1 VNELYLAEAQ
11 KRKTRKGLRVTP
23 ARKLLALQFLERVG
37 PSMPTQRE
45 QHDWLNLSGRV
56 AVVTGAGS
64 GIGAAIANGFATAG
78 AKVAVVD
85 RDGQAAAN
93 VATRLTAA
101 GATALAF
108 TCDVTCQDA
117 VTAVAGE
124 VTARLGASGIL
135 VNNAGILRPGPLQT
149 VSIEDWN
156 EVLAVNL
163 TGYLI
168 AAQAFGP
175 HMIKTGS
182 GSIVHIASIAS
193 TNTQPRSGAYSA
205 SKAGVLQL
213 SKQLAVEWGLHG
225 VRSNAILPGLI
236 RTPLS
241 AAFYENKEFEE
252 KRKALVPTR
261 RIGEP
266 DDIAQAAL
274 FLASD
279 RASYVNGAEI
289 LVDGGLN
296 TMLME
301 MVPRPG
307 Y

>member
-1 VNELYLAEAQ
+1 M
-11 KRKTRKGLRVTP
+11 
-23 ARKLLALQFLERVG
+23 
-37 PSMPTQRE
+37 STQRE

-64 GIGAAIANGFATAG
+64 GIGAAIANGFAQAG
-78 AKVAVVD
+78 AMVAILD
-85 RDGQAAAN
+85 RDGEAAAKI
-93 VATRLTAA
+93 AAQMAAA
-101 GATALAF
+101 GATGIAF
-108 TCDVTCQDA
+108 TCDVTREDA
-117 VTAVAGE
+117 VSAVAGE
-124 VTARLGASGIL
+124 VRKRLGMTEIL
-135 VNNAGILRPGPLQT
+135 INNAGILRPGPLET
-149 VSIEDWN
+149 VSVERWN

-175 HMIKTGS
+175 DMRKAGR
-182 GSIVHIASIAS
+182 GSIIHIASIAGA
-193 TNTQPRSGAYSA
+193 NTQPRSGAYSA

-213 SKQLAVEWGLHG
+213 SKQLAVEWGPHG

-266 DDIAQAAL
+266 EDVAQAAL

-279 RASYVNGAEI
+279 RAAYVNGAEI

>member
-1 VNELYLAEAQ
+1 MHRQ
-11 KRKTRKGLRVTP
+11 P
-23 ARKLLALQFLERVG
+23 ERY
-37 PSMPTQRE
+37 
-45 QHDWLNLSGRV
+45 DWLDLSGRV

-64 GIGAAIANGFATAG
+64 GIGAAIASSFAGAG
-78 AKVAVVD
+78 AKVAIID
-85 RDGQAAAN
+85 RDGEAAAN
-93 VATRLTAA
+93 VAARLTAA
-101 GATALAF
+101 GGAAIAF
-108 TCDVTCQDA
+108 TCDVTRQEA
-117 VTAVAGE
+117 VGAVAAE
-124 VTARLGASGIL
+124 VAARLGASDIL
-135 VNNAGILRPGPLQT
+135 VNNAGILRAGPLET
-149 VSIEDWN
+149 VSVEGWN
-156 EVLAVNL
+156 AVLAVNL

-175 HMIKTGS
+175 AMIKAGR
-182 GSIVHIASIAS
+182 GSIIHIASIAG

-213 SKQLAVEWGLHG
+213 SKQLAVEWGPHG

-266 DDIAQAAL
+266 EDVAQAAL

-279 RASYVNGAEI
+279 RAAYVNGAEI

>member
-1 VNELYLAEAQ
+1 
-11 KRKTRKGLRVTP
+11 
-23 ARKLLALQFLERVG
+23 
-37 PSMPTQRE
+37 MPTHHE
-45 QHDWLNLSGRV
+45 QHDWLNLSDRV

-64 GIGAAIANGFATAG
+64 GIGAAIAHGFANAG

-85 RDGQAAAN
+85 RDGEAATR

-101 GATALAF
+101 GANADAF
-108 TCDVTCQDA
+108 TCDVTRQEA
-117 VTAVAGE
+117 VCAIVGE
-124 VTARLGASGIL
+124 VTARLGTTDIL
-135 VNNAGILRPGPLQT
+135 VNNAGILRPGPLGT
-149 VSIEDWN
+149 VSIEGWN

-175 HMIKTGS
+175 DMIKAGR
-182 GSIVHIASIAS
+182 GSIIHIASIAA

-213 SKQLAVEWGLHG
+213 SKQLAVEWGPHG

-266 DDIAQAAL
+266 EDIAQAAL

-279 RASYVNGAEI
+279 RASYVSGAEI
-289 LVDGGLN
+289 LVDGGLS
-296 TMLME
+296 TVLME

>member
-1 VNELYLAEAQ
+1 M
-11 KRKTRKGLRVTP
+11 
-23 ARKLLALQFLERVG
+23 
-37 PSMPTQRE
+37 STQHE
-45 QHDWLNLSGRV
+45 QNDWLNLAQRV

-64 GIGAAIANGFATAG
+64 GIGAAIANGFAKAG

-85 RDGQAAAN
+85 RDGEAAAN
-93 VATRLTAA
+93 TAA
-101 GATALAF
+101 RLAAAGGTAIAF

-117 VTAVAGE
+117 VNAVARE
-124 VTARLGASGIL
+124 VTKRLGATGIL
-135 VNNAGILRPGPLQT
+135 VNNAGILRSGPLET
-149 VSIEDWN
+149 VSIEGWN
-156 EVLAVNL
+156 AVLAVNL

-168 AAQAFGP
+168 AAQAFGAD
-175 HMIKTGS
+175 MIKAGR
-182 GSIVHIASIAS
+182 GSIVHIASIAG

-213 SKQLAVEWGLHG
+213 SKQLAVEWGPHG

-241 AAFYENKEFEE
+241 AAFYEHKEFEE

-266 DDIAQAAL
+266 DDVAQAAL

-296 TMLME
+296 TVLME

>member
-1 VNELYLAEAQ
+1 
-11 KRKTRKGLRVTP
+11 
-23 ARKLLALQFLERVG
+23 
-37 PSMPTQRE
+37 MPVQRE
-45 QHDWLNLSGRV
+45 HYDWLGLSGRV

-64 GIGAAIANGFATAG
+64 GIGAAIADGFATAG
-78 AKVAVVD
+78 ARVAVID
-85 RDGQAAAN
+85 RDGEAAAN
-93 VATRLTAA
+93 VASRLSAA
-101 GATALAF
+101 GGAAIAF
-108 TCDVTCQDA
+108 TCDVTKQDA
-117 VTAVAGE
+117 VRAVAGE
-124 VTARLGASGIL
+124 VAARLGPSSIL
-135 VNNAGILRPGPLQT
+135 VNNAGILRPGPLES
-149 VSIEDWN
+149 VSIEGWN
-156 EVLAVNL
+156 AVLAVNL

-168 AAQAFGP
+168 AAQAFGAD
-175 HMIKTGS
+175 MSKTGT
-182 GSIVHIASIAS
+182 GSIIHIASIAG

-213 SKQLAVEWGLHG
+213 SKQLAVEWGPRG
-225 VRSNAILPGLI
+225 IRSNAILPGLI

-252 KRKALVPTR
+252 KRKALVPAR

-266 DDIAQAAL
+266 EDIAQAAL

-289 LVDGGLN
+289 LVGGGLN

>member
-1 VNELYLAEAQ
+1 
-11 KRKTRKGLRVTP
+11 
-23 ARKLLALQFLERVG
+23 
-37 PSMPTQRE
+37 
-45 QHDWLNLSGRV
+45 
-56 AVVTGAGS
+56 
-64 GIGAAIANGFATAG
+64 
-78 AKVAVVD
+78 
-85 RDGQAAAN
+85 
-93 VATRLTAA
+93 
-101 GATALAF
+101 
-108 TCDVTCQDA
+108 
-117 VTAVAGE
+117 
-124 VTARLGASGIL
+124 
-135 VNNAGILRPGPLQT
+135 
-149 VSIEDWN
+149 
-156 EVLAVNL
+156 VNL

-175 HMIKTGS
+175 GMIKAGR
-182 GSIVHIASIAS
+182 GSIIHIASIAG

-213 SKQLAVEWGLHG
+213 SKQLAVEWGPRG

-252 KRKALVPTR
+252 KRKALVPAR

-279 RASYVNGAEI
+279 RAAYVNGAEI

-296 TMLME
+296 TVLME

>member
-1 VNELYLAEAQ
+1 M
-11 KRKTRKGLRVTP
+11 
-23 ARKLLALQFLERVG
+23 
-37 PSMPTQRE
+37 STQHAT
-45 QHDWLNLSGRV
+45 HDWLNLSQRV

-64 GIGAAIANGFATAG
+64 GIGAAIATGFAKAG

-85 RDGQAAAN
+85 RDGEAAAN
-93 VATRLTAA
+93 IAAQIAAA
-101 GATALAF
+101 GGTAIAF
-108 TCDVTCQDA
+108 TCDVTRQDE
-117 VTAVAGE
+117 VRAVAGE
-124 VTARLGASGIL
+124 VTARLGACDIL
-135 VNNAGILRPGPLQT
+135 VNNAGILRPGPLDT
-149 VSIEDWN
+149 ISIEGWN
-156 EVLAVNL
+156 AVLAVNL

-175 HMIKTGS
+175 DMARAGRGS
-182 GSIVHIASIAS
+182 VIHIASIAA

-213 SKQLAVEWGLHG
+213 SKQLAVEWGPRG

-296 TMLME
+296 TVLME

>member
-1 VNELYLAEAQ
+1 M
-11 KRKTRKGLRVTP
+11 
-23 ARKLLALQFLERVG
+23 
-37 PSMPTQRE
+37 STQRE
-45 QHDWLNLSGRV
+45 QPDWLDLSGRV
-56 AVVTGAGS
+56 AVVTGGGS
-64 GIGAAIANGFATAG
+64 GIGAAIANGFAQAG
-78 AKVAVVD
+78 AKVAVID
-85 RDGQAAAN
+85 RDGDAAAN
-93 VATRLTAA
+93 VAARLAAA
-101 GATALAF
+101 GGSAIAF
-108 TCDVTCQDA
+108 TCDVTRQDA
-117 VTAVAGE
+117 LGAVVGE
-124 VTARLGASGIL
+124 VTARFGASDIL
-135 VNNAGILRPGPLQT
+135 VNNAGILRPGPLDT
-149 VSIEDWN
+149 VSIERWN

-175 HMIKTGS
+175 DMIKAGR
-182 GSIVHIASIAS
+182 GSIIHIASIAG

-213 SKQLAVEWGLHG
+213 SKQLAVEWGPRG

-252 KRKALVPTR
+252 KRKALIPTR
-261 RIGEP
+261 RIGEA
-266 DDIAQAAL
+266 DDVAQAAL

-296 TMLME
+296 SVLMA

>member
-1 VNELYLAEAQ
+1 M
-11 KRKTRKGLRVTP
+11 
-23 ARKLLALQFLERVG
+23 
-37 PSMPTQRE
+37 STQRE
-45 QHDWLNLSGRV
+45 QHDWLNLSGCV

-64 GIGAAIANGFATAG
+64 GIGAAIASSFAKAG
-78 AKVAVVD
+78 AKVAIVD
-85 RDGQAAAN
+85 RHGEAAAN
-93 VATRLTAA
+93 IAARLAA
-101 GATALAF
+101 GGATAIAF
-108 TCDVTCQDA
+108 TCDVTRQDA
-117 VTAVAGE
+117 VSAVAGE
-124 VTARLGASGIL
+124 VAARLGTCRIL
-135 VNNAGILRPGPLQT
+135 VNNAGILRSGALDT
-149 VSIEDWN
+149 VSIEGWN
-156 EVLAVNL
+156 TVLAVNL

-168 AAQAFGP
+168 AAQAFGSD
-175 HMIKTGS
+175 MIKAGR
-182 GSIVHIASIAS
+182 GSIVHIASIAG

-213 SKQLAVEWGLHG
+213 SKQLAVEWGPHG

-252 KRKALVPTR
+252 RRKALIPTR

-266 DDIAQAAL
+266 DDVAQAAL

-296 TMLME
+296 TVLME
-301 MVPRPG
+301 LVPRPG
-307 Y
+307 F

>member
-1 VNELYLAEAQ
+1 M
-11 KRKTRKGLRVTP
+11 
-23 ARKLLALQFLERVG
+23 
-37 PSMPTQRE
+37 STQRE

-56 AVVTGAGS
+56 AVVTGAAS
-64 GIGAAIANGFATAG
+64 GIGAAIAEGFANAG
-78 AKVAVVD
+78 AKVAVLD
-85 RDGQAAAN
+85 RDGEAATKAAA
-93 VATRLTAA
+93 RLAEA
-101 GATALAF
+101 GARAVAF
-108 TCDVTCQDA
+108 TCDVTDQNT
-117 VTAVAGE
+117 VRSVAAE
-124 VTARLGASGIL
+124 VRARLGTCDIL
-135 VNNAGILRPGPLQT
+135 VNNAGILRAGPLES
-149 VSIEDWN
+149 VSIERWN

-175 HMIKTGS
+175 DMIKAGR
-182 GSIVHIASIAS
+182 GSIIHIASIAG

-213 SKQLAVEWGLHG
+213 SKQLAVEWGPHG
-225 VRSNAILPGLI
+225 VRSNAIQPGLI

-252 KRKALVPTR
+252 KRKALVPSR

-266 DDIAQAAL
+266 DDIAQVAL

-279 RASYVNGAEI
+279 RAAYVNGAEI

-296 TMLME
+296 TVLME

>member
-1 VNELYLAEAQ
+1 
-11 KRKTRKGLRVTP
+11 
-23 ARKLLALQFLERVG
+23 
-37 PSMPTQRE
+37 MPTRPE
-45 QHDWLNLSGRV
+45 QHDWLDLSGRV

-64 GIGAAIANGFATAG
+64 GIGAAIAKGFAKAG

-85 RDGQAAAN
+85 RDGEAAATI
-93 VATRLTAA
+93 AARLAAEGGTAI
-101 GATALAF
+101 AF
-108 TCDVTCQDA
+108 TCDVTRQDA
-117 VTAVAGE
+117 IIAVAGE
-124 VTARLGASGIL
+124 VTARLGASEIL
-135 VNNAGILRPGPLQT
+135 VNNAGILRPGPLDS
-149 VSIEDWN
+149 VPIEGWN

-168 AAQAFGP
+168 AAQAFGADMVKAG
-175 HMIKTGS
+175 H
-182 GSIVHIASIAS
+182 GSIIHIASIAGI
-193 TNTQPRSGAYSA
+193 NAQPRSGAYSA

-213 SKQLAVEWGLHG
+213 SKQLAVEWGPRG

-241 AAFYENKEFEE
+241 AAFYEHKEFEE
-252 KRKALVPTR
+252 RRKALIPAR

-266 DDIAQAAL
+266 DDVAQAAL

-289 LVDGGLN
+289 LIDGGLN
-296 TMLME
+296 SMLME

>member
-1 VNELYLAEAQ
+1 
-11 KRKTRKGLRVTP
+11 
-23 ARKLLALQFLERVG
+23 
-37 PSMPTQRE
+37 
-45 QHDWLNLSGRV
+45 
-56 AVVTGAGS
+56 VVTGAGS
-64 GIGAAIANGFATAG
+64 GIGAAIADRFAQAG

-85 RDGQAAAN
+85 RDGAAAAT
-93 VATRLTAA
+93 VAARLAAA
-101 GATALAF
+101 GAAAIAF
-108 TCDVTCQDA
+108 TCDVTRQEA
-117 VTAVAGE
+117 VGAVAGE
-124 VTARLGASGIL
+124 VVARLGTCGIL
-135 VNNAGILRPGPLQT
+135 VNNAGILRPGPLES
-149 VSIEDWN
+149 VSIEGWN

-168 AAQAFGP
+168 AAQAFGAG
-175 HMIKTGS
+175 MIKAGRGS
-182 GSIVHIASIAS
+182 VIHIASIAGA
-193 TNTQPRSGAYSA
+193 NTQPRSGAYSA

-213 SKQLAVEWGLHG
+213 SKQLAVEWGPHG

-241 AAFYENKEFEE
+241 AAFYEDKAFEE
-252 KRKALVPTR
+252 KRKAMVPTR

-266 DDIAQAAL
+266 EDIAQAAL

-279 RASYVNGAEI
+279 RAGYVNGAEL

-296 TMLME
+296 SVLME

>member
-1 VNELYLAEAQ
+1 MQAEQ
-11 KRKTRKGLRVTP
+11 
-23 ARKLLALQFLERVG
+23 Q
-37 PSMPTQRE
+37 
-45 QHDWLNLSGRV
+45 DWLDLSGRV

-64 GIGAAIANGFATAG
+64 GIGAAVANGFAKAG
-78 AKVAVVD
+78 AKVAILD
-85 RDGQAAAN
+85 RDGEAAAT
-93 VATRLTAA
+93 VAARLVADGGNA
-101 GATALAF
+101 VAF
-108 TCDVTCQDA
+108 TCDVTREDA
-117 VTAVAGE
+117 VRAVAGE
-124 VTARLGASGIL
+124 VEARVGRAGIL
-135 VNNAGILRPGPLQT
+135 VNNAGILRPGPLDT
-149 VSIEDWN
+149 VSVEGWN

-175 HMIKTGS
+175 GMIEARR
-182 GSIVHIASIAS
+182 GSIIHIASIAG

-213 SKQLAVEWGLHG
+213 SKQLAVEWGPHG

-241 AAFYENKEFEE
+241 AAFYENKVFEE
-252 KRKALVPTR
+252 KRKALIPTR
-261 RIGEP
+261 RIGEA
-266 DDIAQAAL
+266 DDVAQAAL

-279 RASYVNGAEI
+279 RAGYVNGAEI

-296 TMLME
+296 SMLME

>member
-1 VNELYLAEAQ
+1 MSTE
-11 KRKTRKGLRVTP
+11 
-23 ARKLLALQFLERVG
+23 
-37 PSMPTQRE
+37 RE
-45 QHDWLNLSGRV
+45 QEDWLDLSGRV

-64 GIGAAIANGFATAG
+64 GIGAAIANGFTKAG
-78 AKVAVVD
+78 AKVAIVD
-85 RDGQAAAN
+85 RDGEAAAD
-93 VATRLTAA
+93 VAARLAAA
-101 GATALAF
+101 GGTAIPF
-108 TCDVTCQDA
+108 TCDVTRQDA
-117 VTAVAGE
+117 ISAVAAE
-124 VTARLGASGIL
+124 VTARLGACGIL
-135 VNNAGILRPGPLQT
+135 VNNAGILRAGRLET

-168 AAQAFGP
+168 AAQTFGP
-175 HMIKTGS
+175 AMIKAGGGT
-182 GSIVHIASIAS
+182 IIHIASIAG

-213 SKQLAVEWGLHG
+213 SKQFAVEWGPHG

-241 AAFYENKEFEE
+241 AAFYVNKEFEE
-252 KRKALVPTR
+252 KRKALVPSR

-289 LVDGGLN
+289 LVDGGLS

>member
-1 VNELYLAEAQ
+1 M
-11 KRKTRKGLRVTP
+11 
-23 ARKLLALQFLERVG
+23 
-37 PSMPTQRE
+37 STQPE
-45 QHDWLNLSGRV
+45 QHDWLELSGRV

-64 GIGAAIANGFATAG
+64 GIGAAIANGFAKAG
-78 AKVAVVD
+78 AKVAVID
-85 RDGQAAAN
+85 RDGEAAAT
-93 VATRLTAA
+93 VAA
-101 GATALAF
+101 GLAAAGGTAVAF
-108 TCDVTCQDA
+108 TCDVTREDA
-117 VTAVAGE
+117 VSAVAGE
-124 VTARLGASGIL
+124 VVARLGPSHIL
-135 VNNAGILRPGPLQT
+135 VNNAGILRSGPLAT
-149 VSIEDWN
+149 VSIEAWN
-156 EVLAVNL
+156 AVLAVNL

-168 AAQAFGP
+168 AAQAFGAA
-175 HMIKTGS
+175 MINAKR
-182 GSIVHIASIAS
+182 GSIIHIASIAG

-213 SKQLAVEWGLHG
+213 SKQLAVEWGPHG

-252 KRKALVPTR
+252 KRKAMVPTR

-266 DDIAQAAL
+266 EDIAQAAL

-296 TMLME
+296 SVLME

>member
-1 VNELYLAEAQ
+1 M
-11 KRKTRKGLRVTP
+11 
-23 ARKLLALQFLERVG
+23 
-37 PSMPTQRE
+37 SMQHE
-45 QHDWLNLSGRV
+45 QHEWLNLAGRV

-64 GIGAAIANGFATAG
+64 GIGAAIANGFANAG
-78 AKVAVVD
+78 AKVAVID
-85 RDGQAAAN
+85 REGEAAAD
-93 VATRLTAA
+93 VASRLAAA
-101 GATALAF
+101 GATAIAF
-108 TCDVTCQDA
+108 TCDVTHQDA
-117 VTAVAGE
+117 VRAVAGE
-124 VTARLGASGIL
+124 VTARLGTSDIL
-135 VNNAGILRPGPLQT
+135 VNNAGILRPGPLET
-149 VSIEDWN
+149 VSIEGWN
-156 EVLAVNL
+156 AVLAVNL

-168 AAQAFGP
+168 VAQAFGP
-175 HMIKTGS
+175 EMIKAGR
-182 GSIVHIASIAS
+182 GSIIHIASIAG

-213 SKQLAVEWGLHG
+213 SKQLAVEWGPHG

-252 KRKALVPTR
+252 KRKALIPTR

-296 TMLME
+296 TVLME

-307 Y
+307 F

>member
-1 VNELYLAEAQ
+1 M
-11 KRKTRKGLRVTP
+11 
-23 ARKLLALQFLERVG
+23 
-37 PSMPTQRE
+37 STQRA
-45 QHDWLNLSGRV
+45 QHEWLNLSRRV

-64 GIGAAIANGFATAG
+64 GIGAAIANGFAKAG

-85 RDGQAAAN
+85 RDGEAAAS
-93 VATRLTAA
+93 VAARLAAA
-101 GATALAF
+101 GGIAIAF
-108 TCDVTCQDA
+108 TCDVTRQDA
-117 VTAVAGE
+117 VSVVAGE
-124 VTARLGASGIL
+124 VTARLGASDIL
-135 VNNAGILRPGPLQT
+135 VNNAGILRPGPLET
-149 VSIEDWN
+149 VSLESWN

-175 HMIKTGS
+175 DMIKAGR
-182 GSIVHIASIAS
+182 GSIIHIASIAGTS
-193 TNTQPRSGAYSA
+193 TQPRSGAYSA

-213 SKQLAVEWGLHG
+213 SKQLAVEWGPHG

-252 KRKALVPTR
+252 KRKALIPTR

-266 DDIAQAAL
+266 DDVAQAAL

-296 TMLME
+296 TVLME

-307 Y
+307 F

>member
-1 VNELYLAEAQ
+1 
-11 KRKTRKGLRVTP
+11 
-23 ARKLLALQFLERVG
+23 
-37 PSMPTQRE
+37 MPRE
-45 QHDWLNLSGRV
+45 QHDWLDLAGRV

-64 GIGAAIANGFATAG
+64 GIGTAIANGFAKAG

-85 RDGQAAAN
+85 LDGEAAAN
-93 VATRLTAA
+93 VAARLVAA
-101 GATALAF
+101 GGTGIAF
-108 TCDVTCQDA
+108 ACDVTRKDA
-117 VTAVAGE
+117 VGAVAAE
-124 VTARLGASGIL
+124 ITARFGASDIL
-135 VNNAGILRPGPLQT
+135 VNNAGILRPGPLDT
-149 VSIEDWN
+149 VSIEGWN
-156 EVLAVNL
+156 AVLAVNL

-168 AAQAFGP
+168 AAQAFGAD
-175 HMIKTGS
+175 MVKSGR
-182 GSIVHIASIAS
+182 GSIIHIASIAG

-213 SKQLAVEWGLHG
+213 SRQLALEWGPRG
-225 VRSNAILPGLI
+225 MRSNAILPGLI

-241 AAFYENKEFEE
+241 AAFYANKEFEE
-252 KRKALVPTR
+252 KRKAMIPTR

-266 DDIAQAAL
+266 DDIAQVAL

-301 MVPRPG
+301 LVPRPG

>member
-1 VNELYLAEAQ
+1 M
-11 KRKTRKGLRVTP
+11 
-23 ARKLLALQFLERVG
+23 
-37 PSMPTQRE
+37 STQRE
-45 QHDWLNLSGRV
+45 QHDWLNLSQRV
-56 AVVTGAGS
+56 AVVTGGGS
-64 GIGAAIANGFATAG
+64 GIGAAIAKAFAKAG
-78 AKVAVVD
+78 AKVAVID
-85 RDGQAAAN
+85 RDDQAAGN
-93 VATRLTAA
+93 VAARLAAA
-101 GATALAF
+101 GATAIAF
-108 TCDVTCQDA
+108 TCDVTRQDA
-117 VTAVAGE
+117 VAAVASE
-124 VTARLGASGIL
+124 VTARLGASDIL
-135 VNNAGILRPGPLQT
+135 VNNAGILRPGPMET
-149 VSIEDWN
+149 VTIEGWN
-156 EVLAVNL
+156 VVLAVNL

-168 AAQAFGP
+168 AAQAFGSD
-175 HMIKTGS
+175 MIKAGR
-182 GSIVHIASIAS
+182 GSIIHIASIAA

-213 SKQLAVEWGLHG
+213 SKQLALEWGPRG

-241 AAFYENKEFEE
+241 AAFYEKKEFEE
-252 KRKALVPTR
+252 KRKALIPTR

>member
-1 VNELYLAEAQ
+1 
-11 KRKTRKGLRVTP
+11 
-23 ARKLLALQFLERVG
+23 
-37 PSMPTQRE
+37 
-45 QHDWLNLSGRV
+45 
-56 AVVTGAGS
+56 
-64 GIGAAIANGFATAG
+64 
-78 AKVAVVD
+78 
-85 RDGQAAAN
+85 
-93 VATRLTAA
+93 
-101 GATALAF
+101 
-108 TCDVTCQDA
+108 
-117 VTAVAGE
+117 
-124 VTARLGASGIL
+124 
-135 VNNAGILRPGPLQT
+135 
-149 VSIEDWN
+149 
-156 EVLAVNL
+156 VNL

-168 AAQAFGP
+168 AAQAFGRD
-175 HMIKTGS
+175 MIKAGR
-182 GSIVHIASIAS
+182 GSIIHIASIAGS
-193 TNTQPRSGAYSA
+193 NTQPRSGAYSA

-213 SKQLAVEWGLHG
+213 SKQLAVEWGPRG

-266 DDIAQAAL
+266 DDVAQAVL

-279 RASYVNGAEI
+279 RAGYVNGADI

-296 TMLME
+296 SVLME

>member
-1 VNELYLAEAQ
+1 M
-11 KRKTRKGLRVTP
+11 P
-23 ARKLLALQFLERVG
+23 A
-37 PSMPTQRE
+37 
-45 QHDWLNLSGRV
+45 QHDQHNWLNLSGRV

-64 GIGAAIANGFATAG
+64 GIGAAIASGFAEAG

-85 RDGQAAAN
+85 RDAEAAAK
-93 VATRLTAA
+93 VAARLAA
-101 GATALAF
+101 PGATATAF
-108 TCDVTCQDA
+108 TCDVTREDA
-117 VTAVAGE
+117 VKAVAAE
-124 VTARLGASGIL
+124 VRARLGASDIL
-135 VNNAGILRPGPLQT
+135 VNNAGILRPGPLDA
-149 VSIEDWN
+149 VPVERWN

-175 HMIKTGS
+175 EMIKAGR
-182 GSIVHIASIAS
+182 GSIIHIASIAGI
-193 TNTQPRSGAYSA
+193 NTQPRSGAYSA

-213 SKQLAVEWGLHG
+213 SKQLAVEWGPHG

-252 KRKALVPTR
+252 KRKALIPTR

>member
-1 VNELYLAEAQ
+1 M
-11 KRKTRKGLRVTP
+11 
-23 ARKLLALQFLERVG
+23 
-37 PSMPTQRE
+37 STQHAT
-45 QHDWLNLSGRV
+45 HDWLNLSQRV

-64 GIGAAIANGFATAG
+64 GIGAAIATGFAKAG

-85 RDGQAAAN
+85 RDGEAAAN
-93 VATRLTAA
+93 IAAQIAAA
-101 GATALAF
+101 GGTAIAF
-108 TCDVTCQDA
+108 TCDVTRQDE
-117 VTAVAGE
+117 VRAVAGE
-124 VTARLGASGIL
+124 VTARLGACDIL
-135 VNNAGILRPGPLQT
+135 VNNAGILRPGPLDT
-149 VSIEDWN
+149 ISIEGWN
-156 EVLAVNL
+156 AVLAVNL

-175 HMIKTGS
+175 DMARAGRGS
-182 GSIVHIASIAS
+182 V
-193 TNTQPRSGAYSA
+193 AYSA

-213 SKQLAVEWGLHG
+213 SKQLAVEWGPRG

-296 TMLME
+296 TVLME

>member
-1 VNELYLAEAQ
+1 M
-11 KRKTRKGLRVTP
+11 
-23 ARKLLALQFLERVG
+23 
-37 PSMPTQRE
+37 STQPE
-45 QHDWLNLSGRV
+45 QQDWLNLSRRV

-64 GIGAAIANGFATAG
+64 GIGAAIATGFVKAG

-85 RDGQAAAN
+85 RDGEAAAN
-93 VATRLTAA
+93 VAARLAAA
-101 GATALAF
+101 GGTAIAF
-108 TCDVTCQDA
+108 TCDVTRQDA
-117 VTAVAGE
+117 VDAVAGE
-124 VTARLGASGIL
+124 VTARLGTSDIL
-135 VNNAGILRPGPLQT
+135 VNNAGILRAGLLET
-149 VSIEDWN
+149 VSIESWN
-156 EVLAVNL
+156 QVLAVTL

-168 AAQAFGP
+168 AAQAFGRD
-175 HMIKTGS
+175 MIKAGR
-182 GSIVHIASIAS
+182 GSIIHIASIAG

-213 SKQLAVEWGLHG
+213 SKQLAVEWGPHG

-252 KRKALVPTR
+252 KRKALIPTR

-266 DDIAQAAL
+266 DDVAQAVL

-296 TMLME
+296 SVLME
-301 MVPRPG
+301 LVPRPG

>member
-1 VNELYLAEAQ
+1 M
-11 KRKTRKGLRVTP
+11 
-23 ARKLLALQFLERVG
+23 
-37 PSMPTQRE
+37 STQRE

-64 GIGAAIANGFATAG
+64 GIGAAIANGLAKAG

-85 RDGQAAAN
+85 CDGEAAAS
-93 VATRLTAA
+93 VAARLAA
-101 GATALAF
+101 GGGTAIAF
-108 TCDVTCQDA
+108 TCDVTREDT
-117 VTAVAGE
+117 VRAVADE
-124 VTARLGASGIL
+124 VTSRLGASDIL
-135 VNNAGILRPGPLQT
+135 VNNAGILRPGPLET
-149 VSIEDWN
+149 VSIESWN
-156 EVLAVNL
+156 AVLAVNL

-168 AAQAFGP
+168 AAQAFSP
-175 HMIKTGS
+175 DMIKVGR
-182 GSIVHIASIAS
+182 GSIIHIASIAGIS
-193 TNTQPRSGAYSA
+193 TQPRSGAYSA

-213 SKQLAVEWGLHG
+213 SKQLALEWGPHG

-241 AAFYENKEFEE
+241 AAFYENREFEE

-266 DDIAQAAL
+266 DDVAQAVL

>member
-1 VNELYLAEAQ
+1 MA
-11 KRKTRKGLRVTP
+11 
-23 ARKLLALQFLERVG
+23 
-37 PSMPTQRE
+37 TQRE
-45 QHDWLNLSGRV
+45 RHDWLNLSGRV
-56 AVVTGAGS
+56 AAVTGAGS
-64 GIGAAIANGFATAG
+64 GIGAAIATGFAHAG
-78 AKVAVVD
+78 AKVAILD
-85 RDGQAAAN
+85 RDGEAASK
-93 VATRLTAA
+93 VAAQLVAA
-101 GATALAF
+101 GESAVAF
-108 TCDVTCQDA
+108 ACDVTRQDSLN
-117 VTAVAGE
+117 AVAAE
-124 VTARLGASGIL
+124 LKMRLGACDIL
-135 VNNAGILRPGPLQT
+135 VNNAGILRAGPLDS
-149 VSIEDWN
+149 VSIEKWN

-168 AAQAFGP
+168 AAQAFGAE
-175 HMIKTGS
+175 MLKAGR
-182 GSIVHIASIAS
+182 GSIIHIASIAG

-213 SKQLAVEWGLHG
+213 SKQLAVEWGPHG

-252 KRKALVPTR
+252 KRKALVPAR

-266 DDIAQAAL
+266 DDIAQVAL

-279 RASYVNGAEI
+279 RAGYVNGAEI